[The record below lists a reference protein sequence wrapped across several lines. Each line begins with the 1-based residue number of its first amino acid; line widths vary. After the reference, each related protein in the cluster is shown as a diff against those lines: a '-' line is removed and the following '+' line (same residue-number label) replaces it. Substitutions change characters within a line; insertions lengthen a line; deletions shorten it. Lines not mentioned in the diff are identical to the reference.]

1 MIQVIEGNIIFPNKS
16 EFGQLVIQDQKI
28 AEIILNKSEFKV
40 ADVIAKDNEFIS
52 AGFIDLQINGA
63 FGKEFKTDEDAIQ
76 VVSNEIYKFGT
87 TSFCPTVTTSDIN
100 KYPSFT
106 ASLIKNYKYEG
117 QTKLIGLHL
126 EGPMLNPQ
134 KVGAQNASLLKNPSE
149 IEIEKYV
156 NPNVKIVTFSP
167 ELEGSEIL
175 IEELKKRNI
184 KIGFGHSTITYEQ
197 VTKLFDPNNMMIVHL
212 FNAMDGLGSREPGLA
227 GAGMANDYYFSIIP
241 DGIHLHNATMKIIW
255 NSKQNKNKVLSIS
268 DGSAVTGLE
277 LGTYNIGERVITK
290 SETKATLPNGT
301 LVGSILTLNNAVK
314 NLIAICGATL
324 IEAVNT
330 VSFNPA
336 TYLGLE
342 NEIGQ
347 IQKGNF
353 ADLLI
358 FDENINITKTFIN
371 GKLIYNTNE

>member
-1 MIQVIEGNIIFPNKS
+1 MIQVIEGNIVFPNKI
-16 EFGQLVIQDQKI
+16 EFGQLVIEDQKI
-28 AEIILNKSEFKV
+28 VEIILNKSEFRN
-40 ADVIAKDNEFIS
+40 ADIIAKENEFIS

-106 ASLIKNYKYEG
+106 ASLINNYKFAG

-134 KVGAQNASLLKNPSE
+134 KVGAQNATLLKTPKE
-149 IEIEKYV
+149 INIDKYV

-167 ELEGSEIL
+167 ELEGSENF
-175 IEELKKRNI
+175 IEELKKRKI

-197 VTKLFDPNNMMIVHL
+197 VTKIFDANNMMIVHL

-241 DGIHLHNATMKIIW
+241 DGIHLHNKTMEIVW
-255 NSKQNKNKVLSIS
+255 NSKQNKNKLLCIS

-277 LGTYNIGERVITK
+277 IGTYNIGERVITK

-314 NLIAICGATL
+314 NLMVLCGATL
-324 IEAVNT
+324 YEAVNT
-330 VSFNPA
+330 VSLNPA
-336 TYLGLE
+336 SYLGLE

-347 IQKGNF
+347 IQIGNF
-353 ADLLI
+353 ADILI
-358 FDENINITKTFIN
+358 FDKNIKISKTFIN
-371 GKLIYNTNE
+371 GKLIYSTNE

>member
-1 MIQVIEGNIIFPNKS
+1 MIQIIEGNIVFPNKI
-16 EFGQLVIQDQKI
+16 EYGQLIIEDQKI
-28 AEIILNKSEFKV
+28 SEIILNKSEFRN
-40 ADVIAKDNEFIS
+40 ADIIAKENEFIS

-106 ASLIKNYKYEG
+106 ASLINNYKFAG

-134 KVGAQNASLLKNPSE
+134 KVGAQNATLLKTPKE
-149 IEIEKYV
+149 IDIDKYV

-167 ELEGSEIL
+167 ELEGSENF

-197 VTKLFDPNNMMIVHL
+197 VTKIFDANNMMIVHL

-241 DGIHLHNATMKIIW
+241 DGIHLHNKTMEIVW
-255 NSKQNKNKVLSIS
+255 NSKQNKNKLLSIS

-277 LGTYNIGERVITK
+277 IGTYNIGERVITK

-314 NLIAICGATL
+314 NLMVLCGATL
-324 IEAVNT
+324 YEAINT
-330 VSFNPA
+330 VSLNPSS
-336 TYLGLE
+336 YLGLE

-347 IQKGNF
+347 IKIGNF
-353 ADLLI
+353 ADILI
-358 FDENINITKTFIN
+358 FDENIKISKTFIN
-371 GKLIYNTNE
+371 GKLIYSTNE

>member
-1 MIQVIEGNIIFPNKS
+1 MIQVIEGNIVFPNKI
-16 EFGQLVIQDQKI
+16 EFGQLVIEDQKI
-28 AEIILNKSEFKV
+28 AEIILNKSEFKN
-40 ADVIAKDNEFIS
+40 ADIITKENEFVS

-106 ASLIKNYKYEG
+106 ASLINNYKFAG

-134 KVGAQNASLLKNPSE
+134 KVGAQNATLLKTPKE
-149 IEIEKYV
+149 IDIDKYV

-167 ELEGSEIL
+167 ELEGSENF
-175 IEELKKRNI
+175 IEELKKRKI

-197 VTKLFDPNNMMIVHL
+197 VTKLFDANNMMIVHL

-241 DGIHLHNATMKIIW
+241 DGIHLHNKTMEIVW
-255 NSKQNKNKVLSIS
+255 NSKQNKNKLLSIS

-277 LGTYNIGERVITK
+277 IGTYNIGERVITK

-314 NLIAICGATL
+314 NLMAFCGATL
-324 IEAVNT
+324 YEAVNT
-330 VSFNPA
+330 VSLNPA
-336 TYLGLE
+336 SYLGIE

-347 IQKGNF
+347 IKTGNL
-353 ADLLI
+353 ADILI
-358 FDENINITKTFIN
+358 FDENIKISKTFIN
-371 GKLIYNTNE
+371 GKLIYSTNE

>member
-1 MIQVIEGNIIFPNKS
+1 MIKVIEGNIIFPQKI
-16 EFGQLVIQDQKI
+16 EFGQIVIEDQKI
-28 AEIILNKSEFKV
+28 VEIILNKSEFKTV
-40 ADVIAKDNEFIS
+40 DIIAKDNEFIS
-52 AGFIDLQINGA
+52 PGFIDLQINGA

-106 ASLIKNYKYEG
+106 ARLINNYKFAG

-134 KVGAQNASLLKNPSE
+134 KVGAQNATLLKTPKE
-149 IEIEKYV
+149 IEIDNYV
-156 NPNVKIVTFSP
+156 NPHVKIVTFSP
-167 ELEGSEIL
+167 ELEGSENF
-175 IEELKKRNI
+175 IEELKKRKI

-197 VTKLFDPNNMMIVHL
+197 VSKIFDANNMMIVHL

-241 DGIHLHNATMKIIW
+241 DGIHLHNKTMEIIW
-255 NSKQNKNKVLSIS
+255 NSKQNKNKILGIS

-277 LGTYNIGERVITK
+277 IGIYNIGERVITK

-314 NLIAICGATL
+314 NLMEICGATL
-324 IEAVNT
+324 NEAVNT
-330 VSFNPA
+330 VSINPA
-336 TYLGLE
+336 SFLGLE

-347 IQKGNF
+347 IKKGNF
-353 ADLLI
+353 ADILI
-358 FDENINITKTFIN
+358 FDENINILKTFIN
-371 GKLIYNTNE
+371 GKLIYSTNE